1 MTLFVLRGICDP
13 LLSSLWLLIILE
25 WTSRVW
31 IMMSGWCLCF
41 HVKVLRTELIHR
53 DHPDSPLSTNAS
65 HSERL
70 AACMER
76 SERRRARLLISS
88 TDFQSSV
95 NGTQDSNEYVM
106 KISLG
111 TPPQERIAIVDTG
124 SDLVWLQCQC
134 GSNCQMQTDPVF
146 DPTASTSYLA
156 VPCNNSLCTPV
167 TNSASYILD
176 PALMLC

>member
-1 MTLFVLRGICDP
+1 MTFLVLRGICDP

-25 WTSRVW
+25 LTSRVW
-31 IMMSGWCLCF
+31 IMMSCWCFCF

-76 SERRRARLLISS
+76 SERRRARSLISS

-95 NGTQDSNEYVM
+95 SGVQDLAEYVM
-106 KISLG
+106 NISLG
-111 TPPQERIAIVDTG
+111 TPPQVRIAIVDTG

-134 GSNCQMQTDPVF
+134 GSTCQNQIDPLF

-156 VPCNNSLCTPV
+156 VPCDDSLCSQV
-167 TNSASYILD
+167 TKSASYILN
-176 PALMLC
+176 PALKLC